1 VRSPGGDPDLQL
13 VTTVLIPG
21 FPVKSGPPRDRLP
34 TMSHNSNFCPQFHK
48 AVELIGK
55 RWSGAIVREMLAG
68 ATRFSDLIHAI
79 PDLSERMLCA
89 RLRALEEEGIVERRV
104 LGMPMR
110 VEYHLTVKGRD
121 LQGVFAAVGQWA
133 DRWIGRPEE

>member
-1 VRSPGGDPDLQL
+1 M
-13 VTTVLIPG
+13 T
-21 FPVKSGPPRDRLP
+21 
-34 TMSHNSNFCPQFHK
+34 HNSNFCPDFHR

-68 ATRFSDLIHAI
+68 ATRFTDLVHAI

-104 LGMPMR
+104 QPDAPGR
-110 VEYHLTVKGRD
+110 VEYRLTEKGTD
-121 LQGVFAAVGQWA
+121 LQRVFAAVGEWA
-133 DRWIGRPEE
+133 DRWVRSR